1 MSNVNETQNA
11 GQNPAGTSAAAVV
24 SPVTGQGVPPQGGQ
38 PQQAPANGKRRK
50 ILTILALIFIT
61 IGVAYGAYYFLYAQF
76 HEETD
81 DAYVGGNLVYV
92 SSIVS
97 GTVVAI
103 GADDNQP
110 VKAGQPLVKLDHADS
125 VVALADAEARLG
137 ETVRQIR
144 QEFRAVDEAAA
155 VVEQRK
161 TDLAKANDD
170 LSRRTPLAGT
180 DSESGE
186 DLAHARLAVSA
197 AKDALNVAQKQL
209 ASSKTAVD
217 GTTLRQHPTLL
228 RARAAYLQAY
238 LATQRNDVPAPIDGV
253 VARRSVQVGQ
263 RIAPGTSLMAV
274 VPLSGV
280 WVDAN
285 VKEPQL
291 YNIRIGQSATVA
303 ADIYGRHVEY
313 HGKVIGISAGTGGAF
328 SLLPPQNA
336 TGNWIKVVQRVPVRV
351 ALDQNEVKEHPLRVG
366 MSTEVNIDTHDRSGS
381 VLTALPLPDASLDTT
396 VYDAVLKK
404 ANERADAIIAQ
415 AAGHDE

>member
-1 MSNVNETQNA
+1 MSNSNDM
-11 GQNPAGTSAAAVV
+11 QNPAGT
-24 SPVTGQGVPPQGGQ
+24 PQGQ
-38 PQQAPANGKRRK
+38 PVQQPKNGKRGK
-50 ILTILALIFIT
+50 ILSIIALAFAA
-61 IGVAYGAYYFLYAQF
+61 IGISYGAYYYLYAQF

-81 DAYVGGNLVYV
+81 DAYVGGNLVYINSV
-92 SSIVS
+92 VS

-110 VKAGQPLVKLDHADS
+110 VKAGQPLVRLDHADS

-144 QEFRAVDEAAA
+144 QQFRAVDEAAA

-161 TDLAKANDD
+161 TDLARAADD
-170 LSRRTPLAGT
+170 LARRTPLAGT

-186 DLAHARLAVSA
+186 DLAHARQAVAA

-209 ASSKTAVD
+209 ASAKTAVD
-217 GTTLRQHPTLL
+217 GTTLRQHPSLL
-228 RARAAYLQAY
+228 RARAAYLQAW
-238 LATQRNDVPAPIDGV
+238 LATQRNDIPAPIDGV

-291 YNIRIGQSATVA
+291 FNIRIGQSATVA
-303 ADIYGRHVEY
+303 ADVYGRHVEY
-313 HGKVIGISAGTGGAF
+313 HGKVAGISAGTGGAF

-336 TGNWIKVVQRVPVRV
+336 TGNWIKVVQRVPVRI
-351 ALDQNEVKEHPLRVG
+351 ALDQGEVKDHPLRVG
-366 MSTEVNIDTHDRSGS
+366 MSTAVNIDTHDRGGS
-381 VLTALPLPDASLDTT
+381 VLTALALPDASLDTP
-396 VYDAVLKK
+396 VYEAMLKK
-404 ANERADAIIAQ
+404 ADEKADAIIAQ
-415 AAGHDE
+415 AAGRDE

>member
-1 MSNVNETQNA
+1 MS
-11 GQNPAGTSAAAVV
+11 TS
-24 SPVTGQGVPPQGGQ
+24 SQ
-38 PQQAPANGKRRK
+38 PQASAPMAEQPKNGKRAR
-50 ILTILALIFIT
+50 ILAIIALIFAA
-61 IGVAYGAYYFLYAQF
+61 IGISYGAYYYLYAQF

-92 SSIVS
+92 NSIVS

-110 VKAGQPLVKLDHADS
+110 VKAGQPLVRLDHADS

-144 QEFRAVDEAAA
+144 QQFRAVDEAQA

-170 LSRRTPLAGT
+170 LARRTPLAGT

-186 DLAHARLAVSA
+186 DLAHARQAVAS
-197 AKDALNVAQKQL
+197 AKDALNVAEKQL
-209 ASSKTAVD
+209 ASARAAVD
-217 GTTLRQHPTLL
+217 GTTLRQHPSLL

-238 LATQRNDVPAPIDGV
+238 LATQRNDIPAPIDGV

-291 YNIRIGQSATVA
+291 FNIRIGQSATVE
-303 ADIYGRHVEY
+303 ADVYGRHAEY
-313 HGKVIGISAGTGGAF
+313 HGKVAGISAGTGGAF

-336 TGNWIKVVQRVPVRV
+336 TGNWIKVVQRVPVRI
-351 ALDQNEVKEHPLRVG
+351 ALDQNEVKDHPLRVG
-366 MSTEVNIDTHDRSGS
+366 MSTAVNIDTHDRSGS
-381 VLTALPLPDASLDTT
+381 VLTALPLPDASLDTP
-396 VYDAVLKK
+396 VYDTMLKK
-404 ANERADAIIAQ
+404 ANDKADAIIAQ
-415 AAGHDE
+415 AAGQDK

>member
-1 MSNVNETQNA
+1 MSTSNENQT
-11 GQNPAGTSAAAVV
+11 PAGGAAAMPA
-24 SPVTGQGVPPQGGQ
+24 SGQAAPNQGGQ
-38 PQQAPANGKRRK
+38 PQPTQSNGNRRK
-50 ILTILALIFIT
+50 ILTIIALIFIA
-61 IGVAYGAYYFLYAQF
+61 IGIGYGAYFYLYAQF

-92 SSIVS
+92 NSVVS

-103 GADDNQP
+103 GADDNQQ
-110 VKAGQPLVKLDHADS
+110 VKAGQSLVRLDHADS
-125 VVALADAEARLG
+125 IVALADAEAHLG

-144 QEFRAVDEAAA
+144 QQFRAVDEAQA

-170 LSRRTPLAGT
+170 LARRVPLAGT

-186 DLAHARLAVSA
+186 DLAHARQAVAA
-197 AKDALNVAQKQL
+197 AKDALNVAEKQL

-217 GTTLRQHPTLL
+217 GTTLRQHPSLL
-228 RARAAYLQAY
+228 RARAAFLQAW
-238 LATQRNDVPAPIDGV
+238 LATQRNDVPSPIDGV

-263 RIAPGTSLMAV
+263 RVTPGTAMMAV

-291 YNIRIGQSATVA
+291 FNIRIGQSATVS
-303 ADIYGRHVEY
+303 ADVYGHHVEY
-313 HGKVIGISAGTGGAF
+313 HGKVAGISAGTGGAF

-336 TGNWIKVVQRVPVRV
+336 TGNWIKVVQRVPVRI
-351 ALDQNEVKEHPLRVG
+351 ALDQKEVMDHPLRVG
-366 MSTEVNIDTHDRSGS
+366 MSTTVNIDTHDKGGS
-381 VLTALPLPDASLDTT
+381 VLTALPLPGATLETP
-396 VYDAVLKK
+396 VYDAMLKK
-404 ANERADAIIAQ
+404 ADEKADIIIGQ
-415 AAGHDE
+415 AAGQDK

>member
-1 MSNVNETQNA
+1 MS
-11 GQNPAGTSAAAVV
+11 TS
-24 SPVTGQGVPPQGGQ
+24 SQ
-38 PQQAPANGKRRK
+38 PQASAPVAEQPKNGKRAK
-50 ILTILALIFIT
+50 ILTIIALIFAA
-61 IGVAYGAYYFLYAQF
+61 IGISYGAYYYLYAQF

-92 SSIVS
+92 NSIVS

-110 VKAGQPLVKLDHADS
+110 VKAGQPLVRLDHADS

-144 QEFRAVDEAAA
+144 QQFRAVDEAQA

-170 LSRRTPLAGT
+170 LARRTPLAGT

-186 DLAHARLAVSA
+186 DLAHARQAVAS
-197 AKDALNVAQKQL
+197 AKDALNVAEKQL
-209 ASSKTAVD
+209 ASAKTAID
-217 GTTLRQHPTLL
+217 GTTLRQHPSLL

-238 LATQRNDVPAPIDGV
+238 LATQRNEIPAPIDGV

-291 YNIRIGQSATVA
+291 FNIRIGQNATVE
-303 ADIYGRHVEY
+303 ADVYGRHAEY
-313 HGKVIGISAGTGGAF
+313 HGKVVGISAGTGGAF

-336 TGNWIKVVQRVPVRV
+336 TGNWIKVVQRVPVRI
-351 ALDQNEVKEHPLRVG
+351 ALDQNEVKDHPLRVG
-366 MSTEVNIDTHDRSGS
+366 MSTAVNIDTHDRNGS
-381 VLTALPLPDASLDTT
+381 VLTALPLPDASLDTP
-396 VYDAVLKK
+396 VYDAMLKK
-404 ANERADAIIAQ
+404 ASDKADAIIAQ
-415 AAGHDE
+415 AAGQDK

>member
-1 MSNVNETQNA
+1 MSNSNDT
-11 GQNPAGTSAAAVV
+11 QNPAGAQPVPAAPA
-24 SPVTGQGVPPQGGQ
+24 Q
-38 PQQAPANGKRRK
+38 PQQAGSAPPAQKNGKRGK
-50 ILTILALIFIT
+50 ILAIIALVFAAVGIS
-61 IGVAYGAYYFLYAQF
+61 YGAYYYLYAQF

-92 SSIVS
+92 NSMVS
-97 GTVVAI
+97 GTVVGI

-110 VKAGQPLVKLDHADS
+110 VKAGQPLVRLDHADS
-125 VVALADAEARLG
+125 AVALADAEAHLG

-144 QEFRAVDEAAA
+144 QQFRAVDEAQA

-161 TDLAKANDD
+161 TDLAKAADD
-170 LSRRTPLAGT
+170 LARRAPLAGT

-186 DLAHARLAVSA
+186 DLAHARQAVAA
-197 AKDALNVAQKQL
+197 AKDALNVAQAQL
-209 ASSKTAVD
+209 ASSRTAVD
-217 GTTLRQHPTLL
+217 GTTLRQHPSLL

-238 LATQRNDVPAPIDGV
+238 LATQRNDIPAPIDGV

-291 YNIRIGQSATVA
+291 FNVRIGQSATVS
-303 ADIYGRHVEY
+303 ADVYGRHVEY
-313 HGKVIGISAGTGGAF
+313 HGRVAGISAGTGGAF

-336 TGNWIKVVQRVPVRV
+336 TGNWIKVVQRVPVRI
-351 ALDQNEVKEHPLRVG
+351 ALDPNEVKDHPLRVG
-366 MSTEVNIDTHDRSGS
+366 MSTTVNIDTHDKSGS
-381 VLTALPLPDASLDTT
+381 VLTALPLSDASLDTP
-396 VYDAVLKK
+396 VYEAMLKQ
-404 ANERADAIIAQ
+404 ADRRADAIIAQ
-415 AAGHDE
+415 AAGQDK